1 MSAQLKL
8 ISHVWWMFLVVGIVN
23 LIVGIVAVIHP
34 GFTLLALGIV
44 LGFYLLL
51 AAIVAIVEGISGAA
65 ESRGLSIVLG
75 VIALI
80 AGIVCVRRPGE
91 SLLALVVVAGIYLVA
106 AGVLRFVLAF
116 TVPGPRA
123 LPITIALLEGALGV
137 LILSLPHLSLG
148 TLALL
153 FGFSMIVRGVW
164 DVFVAFGLR
173 SSADAGA
180 TVPPPAVAA

>member
-1 MSAQLKL
+1 MSAQLKP
-8 ISHVWWMFLVVGIVN
+8 ISHVWWMFLVVGILN

-106 AGVLRFVLAF
+106 SGAIRFALAF
-116 TVPGPRA
+116 ALPGPRG
-123 LPITIALLEGALGV
+123 LPITVALLEAALGI
-137 LILSLPHLSLG
+137 LILALPELSLG
-148 TLALL
+148 TLAIL
-153 FGFSMIVRGVW
+153 FGIGMLVHGV
-164 DVFVAFGLR
+164 
-173 SSADAGA
+173 
-180 TVPPPAVAA
+180 